1 MFHNN
6 SRNCSIAVPLLDWVF
21 TVSES
26 FAEDDA
32 VVTAVSHLQC
42 HPDVSV
48 ALRGKCV
55 CVCVCVRLFHYCAF
69 TRVYKCVCKRSCD

>member
-55 CVCVCVRLFHYCAF
+55 CTTNSLLCIYTCVQVCMYTLM
-69 TRVYKCVCKRSCD
+69 